1 MKLINWKPNNDIFDM
16 FDNFD
21 NCFNR
26 VVDNSY
32 SYQRPNVLIDE
43 NEKSYFLSLE
53 MPGID
58 KSDINITLDDGF
70 INISAERKSNKDSS
84 MYSEIKDCSYSR
96 SFCIPDDA
104 QTSKIKAKSVNGML
118 ELEIPKLKKV
128 KKDAKKIEIL

>member
-1 MKLINWKPNNDIFDM
+1 MKLINWEPNNDIFDI

>member
-1 MKLINWKPNNDIFDM
+1 MKLINWKPNNDVFDI

-21 NCFNR
+21 HYFNR

-70 INISAERKSNKDSS
+70 INIGAERKFNKDSL

-96 SFCIPDDA
+96 SFYIPDDA
-104 QTSKIKAKSVNGML
+104 QQNKIKAKSVNGML
-118 ELEIPKLKKV
+118 EIEIPKLKKV

>member
-1 MKLINWKPNNDIFDM
+1 MKLINWKPNNDVFDI

-21 NCFNR
+21 HYFNR

-70 INISAERKSNKDSS
+70 INIGAERKSNKDSL
-84 MYSEIKDCSYSR
+84 MYSDIKDCSYSR

-104 QTSKIKAKSVNGML
+104 QQNKIKAKSVNGML
-118 ELEIPKLKKV
+118 EIEIPKLKKV

>member
-1 MKLINWKPNNDIFDM
+1 MKLINWKPNNDVFDI

-21 NCFNR
+21 HYFNR

-84 MYSEIKDCSYSR
+84 MYSEIRDCSYLR

-104 QTSKIKAKSVNGML
+104 QTNKIKAKSVNGML

-128 KKDAKKIEIL
+128 KKDPKKIEIL

>member
-1 MKLINWKPNNDIFDM
+1 MKLINWKPNNDIFDI

-32 SYQRPNVLIDE
+32 AYQRPNVLIDE

-70 INISAERKSNKDSS
+70 INISAERKSNKDG
-84 MYSEIKDCSYSR
+84 SR
-96 SFCIPDDA
+96 YR
-104 QTSKIKAKSVNGML
+104 KIS
-118 ELEIPKLKKV
+118 
-128 KKDAKKIEIL
+128 